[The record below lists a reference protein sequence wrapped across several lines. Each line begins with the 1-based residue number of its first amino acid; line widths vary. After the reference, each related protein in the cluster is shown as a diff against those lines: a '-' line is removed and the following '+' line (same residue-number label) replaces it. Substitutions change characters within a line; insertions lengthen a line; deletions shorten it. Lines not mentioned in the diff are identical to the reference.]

1 MDYGRSSWQNAGME
15 DERQARLEAL
25 YREVVELGDRARRW
39 FDGPGAEWRAGLP
52 VDAQAMVA
60 VESLGIT
67 GRLLGVMAWL
77 LDPAQLRDQP
87 PMFVL
92 DATDDDLHAASPLID
107 TPGGEVAVT
116 TRKMLNRVR
125 GLAGAMAS
133 DAEPPGESR
142 S

>member
-1 MDYGRSSWQNAGME
+1 ME

-25 YREVVELGDRARRW
+25 YREVVDLGDRARRW
-39 FDGPGAEWRAGLP
+39 FDGPGVEWRAGLP

-77 LDPAQLRDQP
+77 LDPVQLRGQP
-87 PMFVL
+87 PIFVL
-92 DATDDDLHAASPLID
+92 DATDDDLPAGSPLID